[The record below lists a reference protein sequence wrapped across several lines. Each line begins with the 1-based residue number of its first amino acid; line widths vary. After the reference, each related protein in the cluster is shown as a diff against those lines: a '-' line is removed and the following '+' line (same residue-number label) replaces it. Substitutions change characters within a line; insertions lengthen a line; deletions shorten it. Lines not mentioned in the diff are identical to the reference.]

1 MKRTVSLFE
10 FMPYG
15 APELLASGRPH
26 LARALLLSTIF
37 AALLFLAAWPLL
49 SRLRVEIR
57 PIQPPADPFD
67 IARRPDILPPPLR
80 EPRASVADASGR
92 RDAIPVPVP
101 DDIHGDLVE
110 PILPGLPADV
120 PNGVIQD
127 PIRIAGTSEPAVET
141 LPERGETRPMDDL
154 PAEITVFRPEYP
166 SIARDAGVEGLVVV
180 HALIGKDGRV
190 IRAEVDSKH
199 SIPLLDET
207 ARAAALRWVFTP
219 AYYQGRPVAVWYAI
233 PFRFVLNDPGR

>member
-15 APELLASGRPH
+15 APELLASSRPY
-26 LARALLLSTIF
+26 LARGLLLSSAF
-37 AALLFLAAWPLL
+37 AALLFLAAWPTL
-49 SRLRVEIR
+49 SRMRVEMR
-57 PIQPPADPFD
+57 PVLPPADPFD
-67 IARRPDILPPPLR
+67 IARRPDILPPPSR
-80 EPRASVADASGR
+80 EPTRTPVATSGHR
-92 RDAIPVPVP
+92 GAIPIPVP
-101 DDIHGDLVE
+101 DDVPGDLVE
-110 PILPGLPADV
+110 PVLPGLPADV

-127 PIRIAGTSEPAVET
+127 PIQVSGTPAPVEET
-141 LPERGETRPMDDL
+141 LPERGEIRPVDEL
-154 PAEITVFRPEYP
+154 PAEIFQFKPEYP

-190 IRAEVDSKH
+190 IRAEVDAKH

-207 ARAAALRWVFTP
+207 ARAAALRWVFSP
-219 AYYQGRPVAVWYAI
+219 AYFQKRPVAVWYAI